1 MIRKLIRQML
11 SAQIL
16 SALAVSLCLLID
28 NIMIGRFLKEA
39 GMASYSLANP
49 LLLSIG
55 AIGTLLSAGVQVAC
69 GKSLGSGSQEE
80 TNAGYSSAVAFAAA
94 VSLLFTAVV
103 VAFAPFLARVMGA
116 GRSGELFDMTRGYL
130 IGFSLGAPGS
140 MGALVL
146 IPFLQMAG
154 QGNLLIA
161 AVLTMT
167 VTDIGLDLLNGLV
180 LHWGMFGMG
189 LASSLSYYAAIAV
202 VGFYFLSKKCVFRFS
217 LKQVRREK
225 IAELFRG
232 GIPAGFNMASSVI
245 MVFLL
250 NRILRATGGQDAL
263 AVFAAI
269 TTLGNSANCITT
281 GIGGV
286 SLTLSGIFFHEEDR
300 SGLRELIRL
309 LCRYGAVLGLGMA
322 AFLALAAPTLVSL
335 FIAEAGETQ
344 DMAVLGLR
352 LFAAGMI
359 PCAVNNALKNAYQG
373 TKRVFL
379 TVLISLLEGAV
390 FPVLAAFVFSRFMGT
405 SGAWL
410 YFLAGET
417 LTLLFIGVLV
427 FGMTRKLP
435 WQDETA
441 LLLKKDFGVSPEH
454 LLEMDIR
461 SMQDVVDASQRAGQ
475 FCRDHGHSE
484 RVCNHI
490 ALCIEEMAANTI
502 QHGFTMDRK
511 HHDLSVRLLQK
522 EKDLVLRFR
531 DDCGA
536 FDPVRYIPKDE
547 EDALGIRLILA
558 FAQEARYTYA
568 LNLNNVC
575 IRISVI
581 PGDLEI

>member
-1 MIRKLIRQML
+1 MINIR
-11 SAQIL
+11 SAGKADH
-16 SALAVSLCLLID
+16 ALVVRLHGGAL
-28 NIMIGRFLKEA
+28 G
-39 GMASYSLANP
+39 
-49 LLLSIG
+49 IG
-55 AIGTLLSAGVQVAC
+55 AEIDVRAGD
-69 GKSLGSGSQEE
+69 G
-80 TNAGYSSAVAFAAA
+80 SAVLIGYMQDIFAQRRGFR
-94 VSLLFTAVV
+94 L
-103 VAFAPFLARVMGA
+103 RVL
-116 GRSGELFDMTRGYL
+116 RVRPGYL
-130 IGFSLGAPGS
+130 ML
-140 MGALVL
+140 LVPHQVQKL
-146 IPFLQMAG
+146 
-154 QGNLLIA
+154 
-161 AVLTMT
+161 
-167 VTDIGLDLLNGLV
+167 LDLL
-180 LHWGMFGMG
+180 F
-189 LASSLSYYAAIAV
+189 
-202 VGFYFLSKKCVFRFS
+202 
-217 LKQVRREK
+217 
-225 IAELFRG
+225 
-232 GIPAGFNMASSVI
+232 
-245 MVFLL
+245 
-250 NRILRATGGQDAL
+250 
-263 AVFAAI
+263 
-269 TTLGNSANCITT
+269 
-281 GIGGV
+281 
-286 SLTLSGIFFHEEDR
+286 
-300 SGLRELIRL
+300 
-309 LCRYGAVLGLGMA
+309 
-322 AFLALAAPTLVSL
+322 
-335 FIAEAGETQ
+335 
-344 DMAVLGLR
+344 
-352 LFAAGMI
+352 
-359 PCAVNNALKNAYQG
+359 
-373 TKRVFL
+373 
-379 TVLISLLEGAV
+379 SLLEGAV

-417 LTLLFIGVLV
+417 LTLLFIGVLI